1 MSKYIV
7 VRTQYEGIHRYKDA
21 PEQVKFLRDYH
32 RHIFNVEAKL
42 EVFHNDREL
51 EFIMVK
57 QAINTYFDTFLNE
70 FDVYEMGDQSCEMIA
85 ENLIKFLKTKYG
97 KRKIVVSVFED
108 NENGAIVE
116 GEN

>member
-1 MSKYIV
+1 MNTSIV

-32 RHIFNVEAKL
+32 RHIFYVEAKIQ
-42 EVFHNDREL
+42 VFHDDRDL

-57 QAINTYFDTFLNE
+57 QAINAYFDIFLNK

-85 ENLIKFLKTKYG
+85 KNLIKYLKTNYG
-97 KRKIVVSVFED
+97 DERKITVSVFED
-108 NENGAIVE
+108 NENGAVVE
-116 GEN
+116 EE